1 MVDARIVQT
10 TKALHS
16 AITDLASST
25 PVSSITVADV
35 TRAAGI
41 NRATF
46 YSHATSPGALLV
58 DVLTPEL
65 DAIRA
70 DDLALRQAGALDDS
84 AITRKGMERVVDHVV
99 KYREIYRLALPD
111 ALDASTHRVL
121 AHHFEVSSLTHLERS
136 RARADRPAEL
146 SEPLAAGFVAHG
158 LVGVIETWL
167 TGKRTSRKTLVDNIM
182 LMFPTWWD

>member
-10 TKALHS
+10 TKALHT
-16 AITDLASST
+16 AIVELASTT

-46 YSHATSPGALLV
+46 YSHATSPGGLLV

-70 DDLALRQAGALDDS
+70 ADTELREQGSLDTE
-84 AITRKGMERVVDHVV
+84 AITRKGMERVVDHLVT
-99 KYREIYRLALPD
+99 YRDIYRLALPD

-121 AHHFEVSSLTHLERS
+121 AHHFEGSVLGILEHRTT
-136 RARADRPAEL
+136 DLPEGL
-146 SEPLAAGFVAHG
+146 SVPLAAGYISHG
-158 LVGVIETWL
+158 LVGVIESWL
-167 TGKRTSRKTLVDNIM
+167 VGKRTSRKVLVDNMM
-182 LMFPTWWD
+182 LLFPSWWA

>member
-10 TKALHS
+10 TTALHT
-16 AITDLASST
+16 AIVELASST

-46 YSHATSPGALLV
+46 YSHATSPGSLLV
-58 DVLTPEL
+58 DVLTPDL
-65 DAIRA
+65 DAIRSG
-70 DDLALRQAGALDDS
+70 DYELRETSALDAPS
-84 AITRKGMERVVDHVV
+84 ITRKGMERIVDHVV
-99 KYREIYRLALPD
+99 KYKDIYRLALPD

-121 AHHFEVSSLTHLERS
+121 ARHFEISCLEHL
-136 RARADRPAEL
+136 DRHEATLPEGA
-146 SEPLAAGFVAHG
+146 SAPLVAGFIAHG

-167 TGKRTSRKTLVDNIM
+167 SGKRTSRKTLVDNM
-182 LMFPTWWD
+182 VLMFPTWWG

>member
-10 TKALHS
+10 TKALHT
-16 AITDLASST
+16 AIVELASTT

-46 YSHATSPGALLV
+46 YSHATSPGSLLT

-70 DDLALRQAGALDDS
+70 SDFEAREAGATAPGD
-84 AITRKGMERVVDHVV
+84 ITRKGMERVVDHIV
-99 KYREIYRLALPD
+99 KYRDVYRLALPD
-111 ALDASTHRVL
+111 PLDASTHRAL
-121 AHHFEVSSLTHLERS
+121 SAHFEESSRVHFEYY
-136 RARADRPAEL
+136 PAGDLPDGL
-146 SEPLAAGFVAHG
+146 SKPLAAGFVAHG
-158 LVGVIETWL
+158 LVGVIENWL
-167 TGKRTSRKTLVDNIM
+167 TGKRASRKTLVDNI
-182 LMFPTWWD
+182 LLLLPTWWD

>member
-10 TKALHS
+10 ARALHT
-16 AITDLASST
+16 AIVELASTT

-46 YSHATSPGALLV
+46 YSHATSPGSLLV

-65 DAIRA
+65 DAIRDA
-70 DDLALRQAGALDDS
+70 DTELREQGALDAT

-99 KYREIYRLALPD
+99 KYRDIYRLALPD

-121 AHHFEVSSLTHLERS
+121 ARHFEVSVLGIMEQ
-136 RARADRPAEL
+136 RADALPEGL
-146 SEPLAAGFVAHG
+146 SVPLAAGYIAHG
-158 LVGVIETWL
+158 LTGLIESWL
-167 TGKRTSRKTLVDNIM
+167 VGKRSSRKSLVDNIM
-182 LMFPTWWD
+182 LVFPSWWL

>member
-10 TKALHS
+10 TKALHA
-16 AITDLASST
+16 AIVELASTS

-46 YSHATSPGALLV
+46 YSHATSPGSLLT

-70 DDLALRQAGALDDS
+70 ADFAARDAGTAS
-84 AITRKGMERVVDHVV
+84 PSEVTRRGMERVVDHIV

-111 ALDASTHRVL
+111 PLDASTHRAL
-121 AHHFEVSSLTHLERS
+121 ARHFEESSLTHFEYYAAGDLPEG
-136 RARADRPAEL
+136 L
-146 SEPLAAGFVAHG
+146 SKSLAAGFVAHG
-158 LVGVIETWL
+158 LVGVIENWL
-167 TGKRTSRKTLVDNIM
+167 TGKRSSRKALVDNI
-182 LMFPTWWD
+182 LLLLPAWWD

>member
-10 TKALHS
+10 TKALHT
-16 AITDLASST
+16 AIVELASAT

-70 DDLALRQAGALDDS
+70 DDAVLRESSGLDDA

-99 KYREIYRLALPD
+99 KYRDIYRLALPD

-121 AHHFEVSSLTHLERS
+121 AHHFEVSSLHNLEQS
-136 RARADRPAEL
+136 RDRTDRPEGL
-146 SEPLAAGFVAHG
+146 SLPLAAGFVAHG

-167 TGKRTSRKTLVDNIM
+167 TGKRASRKTLVDNIM